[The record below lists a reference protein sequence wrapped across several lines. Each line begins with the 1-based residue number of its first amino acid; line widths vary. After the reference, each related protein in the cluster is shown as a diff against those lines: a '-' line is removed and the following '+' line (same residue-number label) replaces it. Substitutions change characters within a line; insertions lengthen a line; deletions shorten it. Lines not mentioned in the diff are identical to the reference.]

1 MNVDAPVVT
10 PASQTSGATGLKTK
24 DLLGI
29 ADLTA
34 PEITLVLDTAEAMKE
49 VGTRPIKKV
58 PALRGKTVVNLFF
71 EPSTRTRT
79 SFEIAEKR
87 LSADTLNIAIA
98 SSSVV
103 KGETLADTALNLE
116 AMQPDMIVL
125 RHSSSGACHLLS
137 RICRSAIINAGDG
150 MHEHPTQALLDAF
163 TIRERKKQLAGL
175 KVTIIGDLLHSRVLR
190 SNIQLLTKMGAD
202 VWVCG
207 PPTLIPT
214 AITRSGVRATSQV
227 DEAIVDADV
236 IMLLRIQLERM
247 EGAYVP
253 SLREYFRVFGMTED
267 RLRLARPEVM
277 IMHPGPM
284 NRGVEI
290 ASEVADGPYSVI
302 LDQVANG
309 VAVRMAVLYL
319 LAGGSDEEAA
329 SGRTGRRPGEWDRRR
344 AGRPHR

>member
-1 MNVDAPVVT
+1 MSAPVTTRVEEAT
-10 PASQTSGATGLKTK
+10 PLTALRRK

-29 ADLTA
+29 AELT
-34 PEITLVLDTAEAMKE
+34 PEEISLILDTAEAMKE
-49 VGTRPIKKV
+49 VGERPIKKV

-87 LSADTLNIAIA
+87 LSADTLNIAVA

-103 KGETLADTALNLE
+103 KGESLADTALNLE
-116 AMQPDMIVL
+116 AMHPDMIVL

-175 KVTIIGDLLHSRVLR
+175 KVAIIGDLLHSRVLR
-190 SNIQLLTKMGAD
+190 SNIHLLTKMGSD

-207 PPTLIPT
+207 PPTLIP
-214 AITRSGVRATSQV
+214 ADIARFGVRATSHV
-227 DEAIVDADV
+227 DDAVTGADV
-236 IMLLRIQLERM
+236 VMLLRIQLERM
-247 EGAYVP
+247 EGAFFP
-253 SLREYFRVFGMTED
+253 SLREYFNVFGMTEA
-267 RLRLARPEVM
+267 RLRRAARDVI

-302 LDQVANG
+302 LEQVANG

-319 LAGGSDEEAA
+319 LSGGTGDEAA
-329 SGRTGRRPGEWDRRR
+329 
-344 AGRPHR
+344 A

>member
-1 MNVDAPVVT
+1 MSVQELDTRTAVT
-10 PASQTSGATGLKTK
+10 SLRRK

-29 ADLTA
+29 ADLS
-34 PEITLVLDTAEAMKE
+34 PEEISLVLDTAEAMKE
-49 VGTRPIKKV
+49 VGSRPIKKV

-87 LSADTLNIAIA
+87 LSADTLSVAIGT
-98 SSSVV
+98 SSVV

-116 AMQPDMIVL
+116 AMSPDMIVL
-125 RHSSSGACHLLS
+125 RHFSSGACHLLS
-137 RICRSAIINAGDG
+137 RICRSSIVNAGDG
-150 MHEHPTQALLDAF
+150 TNEHPTQALLDAL
-163 TIRERKKQLAGL
+163 TIRERKGRLKGL
-175 KVTIIGDLLHSRVLR
+175 KVGIIGDLLHSRVLR
-190 SNIQLLTKMGAD
+190 SNIHLLTKMGAD

-207 PPTLIPT
+207 PPTLVPAGIQ
-214 AITRSGVRATSQV
+214 RLGVRVTSNV
-227 DEAIVDADV
+227 DEAVADADV
-236 IMLLRIQLERM
+236 VMLLRIQLERM
-247 EGAYVP
+247 EGAYFP
-253 SLREYFRVFGMTED
+253 SLREYFQVFGMTEA
-267 RLRLARPEVM
+267 RLRLASPDVM

-319 LAGGSDEEAA
+319 LAGGAEHEEAA
-329 SGRTGRRPGEWDRRR
+329 
-344 AGRPHR
+344 

>member
-1 MNVDAPVVT
+1 MSAPVITRVDDT
-10 PASQTSGATGLKTK
+10 PAVTSLRRK

-29 ADLTA
+29 ADLGA
-34 PEITLVLDTAEAMKE
+34 DEISLVLETAEAMKE
-49 VGTRPIKKV
+49 IGSRPIKKV

-87 LSADTLNIAIA
+87 LSADTLSIAIA

-103 KGETLADTALNLE
+103 KGETLADTAMNLE

-125 RHSSSGACHLLS
+125 RHASSGACHLLS
-137 RICRSAIINAGDG
+137 RICKSAIINAGDG

-163 TIRERKKQLAGL
+163 TIRERKKRVAGL
-175 KVTIIGDLLHSRVLR
+175 KVAIVGDLLHSRVLR
-190 SNIQLLTKMGAD
+190 SNIHLLTKLGAE

-207 PPTLIPT
+207 PPTLFPADI
-214 AITRSGVRATSQV
+214 ARFGVKATSRV
-227 DEAIVDADV
+227 DEAVEGADV
-236 IMLLRIQLERM
+236 IMMLRIQLERM
-247 EGAYVP
+247 EGAFFP
-253 SLREYFRVFGMTED
+253 SLREYFNVFGMTE
-267 RLRLARPEVM
+267 ARVRRANPDAI

-319 LAGGSDEEAA
+319 LAGGVEHEAA
-329 SGRTGRRPGEWDRRR
+329 
-344 AGRPHR
+344 A

>member
-1 MNVDAPVVT
+1 MSLPDIDSQARAEPEAAVADGAAP
-10 PASQTSGATGLKTK
+10 PATALRRK

-34 PEITLVLDTAEAMKE
+34 PEITLVLNTAEAMKE

-87 LSADTLNIAIA
+87 LSADTLNIAIGT
-98 SSSVV
+98 SSVV

-116 AMQPDMIVL
+116 AMAPDMIVL
-125 RHSSSGACHLLS
+125 RHSSSGAGHLLS
-137 RICRSAIINAGDG
+137 RICRSGIINAGDG
-150 MHEHPTQALLDAF
+150 THEHPTQALLDAF
-163 TIRERKKQLAGL
+163 TIRERKGRLSGL
-175 KVTIIGDLLHSRVLR
+175 KVAIIGDLLHSRVLR

-202 VWVCG
+202 VWVSG
-207 PPTLIPT
+207 PPTLIP
-214 AITRSGVRATSQV
+214 AGMREFGVTPTPYV
-227 DEAIVDADV
+227 DEAITGADV

-247 EGAYVP
+247 EGAYFP
-253 SLREYFRVFGMTED
+253 SLREYFNVFGMTEN
-267 RLRLARPEVM
+267 RLRLARPDVM

-319 LAGGSDEEAA
+319 LAGGVDHEEAA
-329 SGRTGRRPGEWDRRR
+329 
-344 AGRPHR
+344 

>member
-1 MNVDAPVVT
+1 MSAVSRGPDVVPPLT
-10 PASQTSGATGLKTK
+10 ALRRK

-29 ADLTA
+29 ADLSA
-34 PEITLVLDTAEAMKE
+34 EEITLVLDTAEAMKE
-49 VGTRPIKKV
+49 IGSRPIKKV

-103 KGETLADTALNLE
+103 KGETLTDTALNLE
-116 AMQPDMIVL
+116 AMSPDMIVL

-137 RICRSAIINAGDG
+137 RICRSAIVNAGDG

-163 TIRERKKQLAGL
+163 TIRERKKRLSGL
-175 KVTIIGDLLHSRVLR
+175 KVAIVGDLLHSRVLR
-190 SNIQLLTKMGAD
+190 SNIHLLTKMGAE

-207 PPTLIPT
+207 PPTLMPT
-214 AITRSGVRATSQV
+214 EIARFGVRSTPV
-227 DEAIVDADV
+227 VEEAVRDADV

-247 EGAYVP
+247 EGAFFP
-253 SLREYFRVFGMTED
+253 SLREYFSVFGMTEE
-267 RLRLARPEVM
+267 RLRLAHPDAI

-302 LDQVANG
+302 LEQVANG
-309 VAVRMAVLYL
+309 VAVRMAVLHL
-319 LAGGSDEEAA
+319 LASGSDHEEAA
-329 SGRTGRRPGEWDRRR
+329 
-344 AGRPHR
+344 